1 MRRLA
6 SSLLV
11 LAGALTGL
19 ALVSPPAHAALSVTI
34 YASASTVPEGS
45 SVTFTGRAIDA
56 RLGSVVRLQR
66 QRTDGSWAVVASR
79 KLVDTRRY
87 RFTTTPPRGYQKYR
101 VVKPAQL
108 GQPGRVSATKTIK
121 VTWRPTV
128 TLGTVK
134 HQVADYATGAVT
146 TTTSGK
152 TARLSAGF
160 ELRRE
165 LQRSDGTWAL
175 HGRVR
180 IAADQTWRDRF
191 SSRHG
196 QRFRYV
202 APAYGSRLAKASS
215 SFVIDGHW
223 TPTITASAMLDPL
236 TRVATLAGDTTG
248 VQAGSTIRLQYLS
261 DSGVWGAGSTAI
273 QVGSDGTFST
283 TFTPIME
290 YPYRVYVPPSGLRRA
305 AVSST
310 FKVAQGGR
318 ARVELNTTTHV
329 DFPPEVFQ
337 RTLVVRV
344 DKGQTFTVHDHEW
357 LTATVSDPSGNTLTG
372 TDTSDEAV
380 TMVAPS
386 AGDYVIVLS
395 REPSRSGPT
404 FDITLS
410 TPRVVPTTIDGPA
423 TDLVSE
429 LPGQVVDLQFDGTA
443 GALISE
449 NTPHSTPDSALTLLS
464 PSGRVVPIW
473 HPTYGGTVW
482 HLPDTGQ
489 YTVRVAPEFTNRV
502 SREGVQVLSVIT
514 ETMNLNESATSI
526 DLDQR
531 GRFAVATVDV
541 PSGVDLRISHNVES
555 YLEEWLYDPDGEDIL
570 GGHRP
575 KDVRTTDAG
584 TYTLV
589 VSAPDA
595 IDLDLYAST
604 PLAVDAASGT
614 TTTFDRG
621 PNPQREVTFALP
633 VTAGQLLSYEVLDDA
648 GEFCTTRIYPYI
660 DPASSELLDFRI
672 AGVNYPGVFRAVTDG
687 EVKVHVTP
695 CSATGRIRL
704 TPVSIVTPTFVSSV
718 DDGYGNTTVTHR
730 ATVVANQPGQVMLVD
745 YSPGTVS
752 GYLRMTATSSTFAV
766 GTSFGAGWGDPSG
779 RSDELLDDPVPWDQI
794 STFVHWGSP
803 WQGYYVVYGGPKAA
817 GSVDLNLTYTHQ

>member
-6 SSLLV
+6 SSLLA

-19 ALVSPPAHAALSVTI
+19 VLVSPPAHAALSVTI
-34 YASASTVPEGS
+34 YASASTVSEGS
-45 SVTFTGRAIDA
+45 AVTFTGRAIDA

-66 QRTDGSWAVVASR
+66 QRTDGSWAIVASR

-87 RFTTTPPRGYQKYR
+87 RFTTTPPRGYQRFR

-108 GQPGRVSATKTIK
+108 GQPSRISATKTIK
-121 VTWRPTV
+121 VTWRPAV

-134 HQVADYATGAVT
+134 HQVVDYSTGAVT
-146 TTTSGK
+146 TTTNGK
-152 TARLSAGF
+152 TTRLSAGF

-180 IAADQTWRDRF
+180 IASDQTWRDRF

-202 APAYGSRLAKASS
+202 APASGSRLAKASS
-215 SFVIDGHW
+215 SFVVDGHW

-261 DSGVWGAGSTAI
+261 DSGVWSAGSGAI

-318 ARVELNTTTHV
+318 ARVELNTTTRV

-337 RTLVVRV
+337 RTLVVRI
-344 DKGQTFTVHDHEW
+344 DKGQTFTVHDHDW

-372 TDTSDEAV
+372 MDTSDEAV

-386 AGDYVIVLS
+386 AGDYAIVLS
-395 REPSRSGPT
+395 REPSRSGPA

-410 TPRVVPTTIDGPA
+410 TPRVASTTIDGPA
-423 TDLVSE
+423 TDLVSD
-429 LPGQVVDLQFDGTA
+429 LPAQVVDLQFDGAA

-449 NTPHSTPDSALTLLS
+449 YTPQSPPNSTVTLLA

-482 HLPDTGQ
+482 QLTDTGR
-489 YTVRVAPEFTNRV
+489 YTIRVAPEFTNRV
-502 SREGVQVLSVIT
+502 SRADEQVLSVIT
-514 ETMNLNESATSI
+514 DTMRLNGSPTSI
-526 DLDQR
+526 NLDQP

-541 PSGVDLRISHNVES
+541 PTGVDLRISHSVDS
-555 YLEEWLYDPDGEDIL
+555 YLEEWLYDPAGEEIL

-575 KDVRTTDAG
+575 KDVRPTKAG
-584 TYTLV
+584 AYTV
-589 VSAPDA
+589 VLSAPEA
-595 IDLDLYAST
+595 VDLNLHAST
-604 PLAVDAASGT
+604 PVAVDAASGST
-614 TTTFDRG
+614 TIFDRG
-621 PNPQREVTFALP
+621 PDPQREVMFTLP
-633 VTAGQLLSYEVLDDA
+633 VVEGQVVSYEVLDND
-648 GEFCTTRIYPYI
+648 GEFCPTRIYPYI
-660 DPASSELLDFRI
+660 DPVSSELLDFRA
-672 AGVNYPGVFRAVTDG
+672 AGVNYPGVFRALAEG
-687 EVKVHVTP
+687 EVTVHVTP
-695 CSATGRIRL
+695 CSTTGRIRL
-704 TPVSIVTPTFVSSV
+704 SHVSMTKPTFVSSV
-718 DDGYGNTTVTHR
+718 DDGYGNTTVTHQ
-730 ATVVANQPGQVMLVD
+730 ATVVANQPGQLMLVD

-752 GYLRMTATSSTFAV
+752 GYLRMTATSSTFSV
-766 GTSFGAGWGDPSG
+766 GTLFGAGWGDPSG
-779 RSDELLDDPVPWDQI
+779 RSDELLGDPVPWDQI
-794 STFVHWGSP
+794 STFAHWGSP
-803 WQGYYVVYGGPKAA
+803 WQGYYVVYGGPKAT

>member
-6 SSLLV
+6 SSVLV
-11 LAGALTGL
+11 LAGVLTGL
-19 ALVSPPAHAALSVTI
+19 VLVSAPAHAALSVTI
-34 YASASTVPEGS
+34 YASASTVTEGS
-45 SVTFTGRAIDA
+45 TVTFTGRATDA

-108 GQPGRVSATKTIK
+108 GQPRRVSATKTIK

-134 HQVADYATGAVT
+134 HQVVDYATGAVT
-146 TTTSGK
+146 TTTNGK
-152 TARLSAGF
+152 TTRLSAGF

-165 LQRSDGTWAL
+165 LQRADGTWAL

-180 IAADQTWRDRF
+180 ISSDQTWRDRF

-202 APAYGSRLAKASS
+202 APAYGARLAKASS
-215 SFVIDGHW
+215 SFVVDGHW
-223 TPTITASAMLDPL
+223 TPTITAFAMLDPL
-236 TRVATLAGDTTG
+236 TRDATLAGDTTG
-248 VQAGSTIRLQYLS
+248 VQAGATIRLQYLS
-261 DSGVWGAGSTAI
+261 YSGVWSAWPGDV
-273 QVGSDGTFST
+273 QVASDGTFSK
-283 TFTPIME
+283 TFTPIMDYE
-290 YPYRVYVPPSGLRRA
+290 YRVYAPASGLRRA

-310 FKVAQGGR
+310 FGVTQGGH
-318 ARVELNTTTHV
+318 ARVDLNTTTHV
-329 DFPPEVFQ
+329 DFPTEVFQ
-337 RTLVVRV
+337 RTLVAHVEQ
-344 DKGQTFTVHDHEW
+344 GQTFTVHDHEW
-357 LTATVSDPSGNTLTG
+357 LTATVFDPSGNTVTG
-372 TDTSDEAV
+372 MDTSDEAV
-380 TMVAPS
+380 TMVAPLT
-386 AGDYVIVLS
+386 GDYTVILS
-395 REPSRSGPT
+395 REPSESAPA

-410 TPRVVPTTIDGPA
+410 TPRIVSTTIDGPA

-449 NTPHSTPDSALTLLS
+449 NTPHSSPDSALTLLS

-489 YTVRVAPEFTNRV
+489 YTIRVAPAFTNRV

-514 ETMNLNESATSI
+514 ETMNLNESPTSI
-526 DLDQR
+526 GLDQP

-541 PSGVDLRISHNVES
+541 PAGVDLRISHNVES
-555 YLEEWLYDPDGEDIL
+555 YLEEWLYNPDGEDIL
-570 GGHRP
+570 GSHRP

-589 VSAPDA
+589 VSAPDV
-595 IDLDLYAST
+595 IDIDLYAST
-604 PLAVDAASGT
+604 PLAIDAASGA

-621 PNPQREVTFALP
+621 PDPQREIAFTLP
-633 VTAGQLLSYEVLDDA
+633 VQTGQLLSYEVLDDA
-648 GEFCTTRIYPYI
+648 GEFCTTKIYPYI
-660 DPASSELLDFRI
+660 DPVSSELLDFRA

-695 CSATGRIRL
+695 CSATGKIRL

-718 DDGYGNTTVTHR
+718 DDSYGNTIVTHR

-745 YSPGTVS
+745 YSYGTVS
-752 GYLRMTATSSTFAV
+752 GGLRVTTAASTFPE
-766 GTSFGAGWGDPSG
+766 GTLFGAGWGYRPG
-779 RSDELLDDPVPWDQI
+779 RSDELLEEPAPWNQV
-794 STFVHWGSP
+794 STYTSWMSP
-803 WQGYYVVYGGPKAA
+803 WQGYYVVYGGPKAT
-817 GSVDLNLTYTHQ
+817 GSLDLNLTYTYQ